1 MVRDDPKGRQA
12 TAVHAIVLPMR
23 VLLLATS
30 FLACAGC
37 GMPRDYVNIEGGNPK
52 YYSFQHAFTEAAAN
66 STHARAEM
74 YCARVKLVAVKTRST
89 CTMTECSTDYQC
101 MNSEEAARVAPA
113 DIEKR

>member
-1 MVRDDPKGRQA
+1 MKHDLKIRQDA
-12 TAVHAIVLPMR
+12 VVHAIVLPMR

-37 GMPRDYVNIEGGNPK
+37 GMPRDYVNIEDGNAK
-52 YYSFQHAFTEAAAN
+52 YFNFQHAFTEAAAN
-66 STHARAEM
+66 STHARAEK

-101 MNSEEAARVAPA
+101 MNSEEAARLAPPE
-113 DIEKR
+113 IKKK